1 MRGPESFINSI
12 FVFLKIEG
20 FGREEEG
27 RRAMLLIILL
37 IKFETIIF
45 IFILKYQNCPY
56 LHFFTQI
63 NLVYFIHNNSF
74 NIRWIIIKDLGTS
87 HKTRCLS

>member
-20 FGREEEG
+20 FGQGEEG
-27 RRAMLLIILL
+27 RRAMLLIIIL

-45 IFILKYQNCPY
+45 IFILKY
-56 LHFFTQI
+56 
-63 NLVYFIHNNSF
+63 
-74 NIRWIIIKDLGTS
+74 
-87 HKTRCLS
+87 